1 VAKWLYRNTADGV
14 VVMYE
19 DRKAQ
24 ALETWHA
31 LLSKPEIR
39 MTAQEHEELL
49 RLAEEYLKQ
58 GFIDREERKGLVSE
72 ATQRYALAVEGVGA
86 GT

>member
-1 VAKWLYRNTADGV
+1 
-14 VVMYE
+14 
-19 DRKAQ
+19 
-24 ALETWHA
+24 
-31 LLSKPEIR
+31 
-39 MTAQEHEELL
+39 MTAEEQYEELL

-58 GFIDREERKGLVSE
+58 GFIDREERKGWVSE

>member
-1 VAKWLYRNTADGV
+1 
-14 VVMYE
+14 MYE

-24 ALETWHA
+24 ALDTWHA

-39 MTAQEHEELL
+39 MAAQEQYEELL
-49 RLAEEYLKQ
+49 CLADEYLQQ
-58 GFIDREERKGLVSE
+58 GFINRDERKVLVTE
-72 ATQRYALAVEGVGA
+72 ATSRYAQAVEGVGQ

>member
-1 VAKWLYRNTADGV
+1 MGV

-24 ALETWHA
+24 ALGTWRS
-31 LLSKPEIR
+31 LIDKPEIR
-39 MTAQEHEELL
+39 MTAQEQYEELL

-58 GFIDREERKGLVSE
+58 GFINLDERRSLVTE
-72 ATQRYALAVEGVGA
+72 ATQRYAQAVEGVGA